1 MKELIYL
8 VSCVAIIELFA
19 ITYLLCELSEIIGQ
33 RKIHNEKY
41 DAMESDLSGYEELK
55 AVHSRK
61 NQKRING
68 RFAK

>member
-1 MKELIYL
+1 MTELLYL
-8 VSCVAIIELFA
+8 LGCIVLIELFV
-19 ITYLLCELSEIIGQ
+19 IVFLLCSLSEITVQ

-41 DAMESDLSGYEELK
+41 DAMKSDLSGYEELK
-55 AVHSRK
+55 AAHSRK

>member
-1 MKELIYL
+1 MKELIYIL
-8 VSCVAIIELFA
+8 GTVCIFELLA
-19 ITYLLCELSEIIGQ
+19 LIYLMCELSEIIGQ

-41 DAMESDLSGYEELK
+41 DAMKSDLSGYEELK

>member
-1 MKELIYL
+1 MTELLYL
-8 VSCVAIIELFA
+8 LGCIVLIELFV
-19 ITYLLCELSEIIGQ
+19 IVFLLCLLSDIKGQ

-41 DAMESDLSGYEELK
+41 DAMESNLSGYEELK
-55 AVHSRK
+55 AAHSRK

>member
-1 MKELIYL
+1 MKELIYIL
-8 VSCVAIIELFA
+8 GTVCIFEFLAII
-19 ITYLLCELSEIIGQ
+19 YLICELSEIIGQ

-41 DAMESDLSGYEELK
+41 DAMESNLSGYEELK
-55 AVHSRK
+55 AAHSRK

>member
-1 MKELIYL
+1 MKELIYIL
-8 VSCVAIIELFA
+8 GTVCIFEFLAII
-19 ITYLLCELSEIIGQ
+19 YLICELSEIIGQ

-41 DAMESDLSGYEELK
+41 KEMEQELND
-55 AVHSRK
+55 VRSRK

>member
-1 MKELIYL
+1 MEELIYL
-8 VSCVAIIELFA
+8 ISCVAIIELFA
-19 ITYLLCELSEIIGQ
+19 IAYLLCELSEIIGQ

-41 DAMESDLSGYEELK
+41 DAMESNLSGYEELK
-55 AVHSRK
+55 AAHSRK

>member
-8 VSCVAIIELFA
+8 IGAISILEFLAII
-19 ITYLLCELSEIIGQ
+19 YLVCELSEIIGQ

-41 DAMESDLSGYEELK
+41 DAMESNLSGYEELK
-55 AVHSRK
+55 VVHSRK

>member
-1 MKELIYL
+1 MKELIYIL
-8 VSCVAIIELFA
+8 GTVCIFELLA
-19 ITYLLCELSEIIGQ
+19 LIYLMCELSEIIGQ

-41 DAMESDLSGYEELK
+41 DTMKLNLSGYEELK
-55 AVHSRK
+55 AIYSRK